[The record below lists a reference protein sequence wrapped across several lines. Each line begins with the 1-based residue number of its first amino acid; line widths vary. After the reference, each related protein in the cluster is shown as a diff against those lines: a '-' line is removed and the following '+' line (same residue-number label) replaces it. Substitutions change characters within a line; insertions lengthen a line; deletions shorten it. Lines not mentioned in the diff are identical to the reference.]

1 MKVVLAY
8 SGGLDT
14 SIAVNVLREKYDAE
28 VITVLVDLGQPAE
41 EIRDA
46 EERNKELGVLSHHNI
61 DAKDEFVKDFVFPAI
76 KANLQHEDCY
86 ITPTLARPL
95 IAQKTVEVAKK
106 EGATAVAHGATERGN
121 DQFIYEYV
129 FQMMA
134 PELEILTPIRD
145 QGFTRGEEA
154 EYAREKGI
162 PLPKGYERTQ
172 YAVDVNLYGR
182 AVCGGP
188 LEDLNIEP
196 EEGIY
201 DLTKAPEAAADES
214 GEIRIGFEEG
224 RPVSLDGEKRD
235 GVKLITEVGKIA
247 GAHGVGRGDVIHQ
260 RLLGIKTRS
269 IIEAPAAVVL
279 IQAHRELEKLVLT
292 GDELEFK
299 DEVDKK
305 LSSLAHDGLWFYPL
319 TEDLFA
325 FVEKSQEAVT
335 GEVSMKLYKGTARAV
350 KKESPYAIYDKEIAS
365 YEAKGLNP
373 EDVAGMTRLHG
384 MQARRLHRGKKE

>member
-14 SIAVNVLREKYDAE
+14 SIAVRLLQEKYEAD
-28 VITVLVDLGQPAE
+28 VITVLVDLGQPKE

-46 EERNKELGVLSHHNI
+46 EERNKELGVLKHYNI
-61 DAKDEFVKDFVFPAI
+61 DAKSEFVEDFVFPAI

-95 IAQKTVEVAKK
+95 IALKTVEIAKK
-106 EGATAVAHGATERGN
+106 EGAGAVAHGATERGN

-134 PELEILTPIRD
+134 PELEVLTPIRD
-145 QGFTRGEEA
+145 SGFTRGEEA

-162 PLPKGYERTQ
+162 PLPAGYERTR

-188 LEDLNIEP
+188 LEDVSAEP
-196 EEGIY
+196 EEEIY
-201 DLTKAPEAAADES
+201 DLTKSPEGAPDES
-214 GEIRIGFEEG
+214 GEMRIGFEEG
-224 RPVSLDGEKRD
+224 RPVSLNGRKTD
-235 GVKLITEVGKIA
+235 GVKLVSEVGKIA

-260 RLLGIKTRS
+260 RILGIKTRS

-279 IQAHRELEKLVLT
+279 IEAHRELEKLVLT

-299 DEVDKK
+299 AEVDKK

-325 FVEKSQEAVT
+325 FVEKTQEAVT
-335 GEVSMKLYKGTARAV
+335 GEVSLKLYKGTARVVA
-350 KKESPYAIYDKEIAS
+350 KESPYAIYDKGVSS
-365 YEAKGLNP
+365 YEAKGLSP
-373 EDVAGMTRLHG
+373 QDVAGMTRLHG
-384 MQARRLHRGKKE
+384 MRARLYHKKKK

>member
-14 SIAVNVLREKYDAE
+14 SIAVSVLKEKYDAE
-28 VITVLVDLGQPAE
+28 VITVLVDLGQPRE
-41 EIRDA
+41 EIQDA
-46 EERNKELGVLSHHNI
+46 EERLKELGVLKHHNI
-61 DAKDEFVKDFVFPAI
+61 DARREFVNDYIFPAI
-76 KANLQHEDCY
+76 KGNLQHEDCY

-95 IAQKTVEVAKK
+95 IALKIVEIAQK
-106 EGATAVAHGATERGN
+106 EGAPAVAHGATERGN

-134 PELEILTPIRD
+134 PELKILTPIRD

-154 EYAREKGI
+154 EYAREHGI
-162 PLPKGYERTQ
+162 PLPEGYERTR
-172 YAVDVNLYGR
+172 YAVDVNIYGR

-196 EEGIY
+196 EEEIY
-201 DLTKAPEAAADES
+201 DLTKSPEDATDES
-214 GEIRIGFEEG
+214 EEMSIGFEKG
-224 RPVSLDGEKRD
+224 CPVSLNGEKMD
-235 GVKLITEVGKIA
+235 GVKLISAVGKIA

-335 GEVSMKLYKGTARAV
+335 GEVTLKLYKGNARVV
-350 KKESPYAIYDKEIAS
+350 KKESPYAIYDREVAS
-365 YEAKGLNP
+365 YEAKGLSP

-384 MQARRLHRGKKE
+384 MRARLYRKKEKR